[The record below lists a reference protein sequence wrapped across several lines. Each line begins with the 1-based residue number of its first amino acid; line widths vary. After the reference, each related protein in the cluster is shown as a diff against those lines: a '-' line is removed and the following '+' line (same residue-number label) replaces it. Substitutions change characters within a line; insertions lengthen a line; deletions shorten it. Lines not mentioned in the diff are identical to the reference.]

1 MIDEGGS
8 VAPGDFSGRNVH
20 YGVREHAMGAI
31 VNGLVLHG
39 WRAFG
44 STFFNFLDYMKPA
57 VQAGVADGD
66 PLDLRLYAR
75 LDRPG

>member
-1 MIDEGGS
+1 
-8 VAPGDFSGRNVH
+8 
-20 YGVREHAMGAI
+20 MGAI

-57 VQAGVADGD
+57 VRLASLMEI
-66 PLDLRLYAR
+66 PSHLRLYAR
-75 LDRPG
+75 LDRPW